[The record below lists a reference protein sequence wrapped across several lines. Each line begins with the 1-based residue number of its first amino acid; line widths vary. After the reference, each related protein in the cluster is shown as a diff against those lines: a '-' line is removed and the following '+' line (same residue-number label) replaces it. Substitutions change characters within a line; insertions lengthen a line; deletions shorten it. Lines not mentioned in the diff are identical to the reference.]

1 MFSPF
6 YKTLVAIG
14 LSLSAFNAVAQSD
27 WPNRPIKWV
36 VPFAPGGPTDAIS
49 RVLSMRLAESI
60 GQAVTV
66 DNRPGASG
74 AIGSELVSRASPD
87 GYTIVFGTQSTHA
100 SNLVFFPNM
109 AFDPIRDFQ
118 PLTLV
123 GTSCLALIVPPSVS
137 ATTPRELVELIARQD
152 GAASY
157 GTAAAGSSQHVAA
170 ELLLRNSKVKAI
182 HVPYKGSGA
191 AIPDLLGG
199 RLTFMFDNL
208 PSSLPLARS
217 GKVRA
222 LAQTCAKRSPAAPDL
237 PTMVEAGFKDFVI
250 EGWYGLFA
258 PAKTPRAIT
267 ERLSAEIN
275 KALRHP
281 DSIERWKT
289 LGFDPIGST
298 PEALG
303 ERQRGDLEYWRRMID
318 FTGVKVD

>member
-1 MFSPF
+1 MNSMFR
-6 YKTLVAIG
+6 LAVAVLG
-14 LSLSAFNAVAQSD
+14 FVTVAASAQSD
-27 WPNRPIKWV
+27 WPNRPVRWV

-49 RVLSMRLAESI
+49 RVLSGRLAESL
-60 GQAVTV
+60 GQSVV
-66 DNRPGASG
+66 IENRSGASG
-74 AIGSELVSRASPD
+74 AIGSEAVARAAPD
-87 GYTIVFGTQSTHA
+87 GYTVVFGTQSTHA

-123 GTSCLALIVPPSVS
+123 GTSCLALIVPPSVPVS
-137 ATTPRELVELIARQD
+137 NARELIDWIARQA

-170 ELLLRNSKVKAI
+170 ELMLRSSNVKAT
-182 HVPYKGSGA
+182 HVPYRGSGA
-191 AIPDLLGG
+191 AMPDLLSG
-199 RLTFMFDNL
+199 RLSFMFDNL

-217 GKVRA
+217 GKVKA
-222 LAQTCAKRSPAAPDL
+222 LAQTCAKRSPSAPDL

-250 EGWYGLFA
+250 EGWYGVFA
-258 PAKTPRAIT
+258 PARTPRAIA

-281 DSIERWKT
+281 DSMERWKT

-298 PEALG
+298 PDALA
-303 ERQRGDLEYWRRMID
+303 ERQRGDLDYWRRMIE
-318 FTGVKVD
+318 FTGVKVE

>member
-1 MFSPF
+1 MHRVLRSALAAF
-6 YKTLVAIG
+6 G
-14 LSLSAFNAVAQSD
+14 LAAAALSASAQTD

-49 RVLSMRLAESI
+49 RVLSARLAESL
-60 GQAVTV
+60 GQGVV
-66 DNRPGASG
+66 IENRSGASG
-74 AIGSELVSRASPD
+74 AIGSEFVARAAPD
-87 GYTIVFGTQSTHA
+87 GYTVVFGTQSTHA

-123 GTSCLALIVPPSVS
+123 GTSCLALIVPPNVA
-137 ATTPRELVELIARQD
+137 ATTARELVEWIGRQG

-170 ELLLRNSKVKAI
+170 ELMLRSSNVRAT
-182 HVPYKGSGA
+182 HVPYRGSGA
-191 AIPDLLGG
+191 AMPDLLGG

-217 GKVRA
+217 GKVKA
-222 LAQTCAKRSPAAPDL
+222 LAQTCAKRSPSAPDL

-250 EGWYGLFA
+250 EGWYGVFA
-258 PAKTPRAIT
+258 PARTPRAIA

-281 DSIERWKT
+281 ESMERWKT

-298 PEALG
+298 PDQLS
-303 ERQRGDLEYWRRMID
+303 ERQRGDLDYWRRMIE
-318 FTGVKVD
+318 FTGVKVE

>member
-1 MFSPF
+1 MNSMFR
-6 YKTLVAIG
+6 LAVAALG
-14 LSLSAFNAVAQSD
+14 FVTVAASAQSD
-27 WPNRPIKWV
+27 WPNRPLRWV

-49 RVLSMRLAESI
+49 RVLSARLGESL
-60 GQAVTV
+60 GQSVV
-66 DNRPGASG
+66 IENRSGASG
-74 AIGSELVSRASPD
+74 AIGSEAVARAAPD
-87 GYTIVFGTQSTHA
+87 GYTVVFGTQSTHA

-123 GTSCLALIVPPSVS
+123 GTSCLALIVPPSVPVS
-137 ATTPRELVELIARQD
+137 NARELIDWIARQA

-170 ELLLRNSKVKAI
+170 ELMLRSSNVKAT
-182 HVPYKGSGA
+182 HVPYRGSGA
-191 AIPDLLGG
+191 AMPDLLSG
-199 RLTFMFDNL
+199 RLSFMFDNL

-217 GKVRA
+217 GKVKA

-250 EGWYGLFA
+250 EGWYGVFA
-258 PAKTPRAIT
+258 PARTPRAIA

-281 DSIERWKT
+281 DSMERWKT
-289 LGFDPIGST
+289 LGFDPIGSS
-298 PEALG
+298 PDALA
-303 ERQRGDLEYWRRMID
+303 ERQRGDLDYWRRMIE
-318 FTGVKVD
+318 FTGVKVE

>member
-1 MFSPF
+1 MLLPF
-6 YKTLVAIG
+6 HKILVALG
-14 LSLSAFNAVAQSD
+14 LTISVFNTVAQSE

-49 RVLSMRLAESI
+49 RVLSLRLAEST
-60 GQAVTV
+60 GQAVAV

-74 AIGSELVSRASPD
+74 AIGSEFVARAAPD

-123 GTSCLALIVPPSVS
+123 GSSCLALIVPLGVS
-137 ATTPRELVELIARQD
+137 ATTPRELVEFIARQD

-250 EGWYGLFA
+250 EGWYGVFA
-258 PAKTPRAIT
+258 PARTPRAIT

-281 DSIERWKT
+281 DSLERWKS
-289 LGFDPIGST
+289 LGFDPIGSS

>member
-1 MFSPF
+1 MHRFLCRALAAAGLAF
-6 YKTLVAIG
+6 VAATA
-14 LSLSAFNAVAQSD
+14 SAQAD
-27 WPNRPIKWV
+27 WPNKPLRWV

-49 RVLSMRLAESI
+49 RVLAARLGESL
-60 GQAVTV
+60 GQNVV
-66 DNRPGASG
+66 IDNRSGASG
-74 AIGSELVSRASPD
+74 AIGSEFVARAAPD
-87 GYTIVFGTQSTHA
+87 GYTVVFGTQSTHA

-123 GTSCLALIVPPSVS
+123 GTSCLALIVPPNVP
-137 ATTPRELVELIARQD
+137 ATTARELVDLIGRQA

-170 ELLLRNSKVKAI
+170 ELMLRSSNVRAT
-182 HVPYKGSGA
+182 HVPYRGSGA
-191 AIPDLLGG
+191 AMPDLLGG

-208 PSSLPLARS
+208 PSSLPLWRS
-217 GKVRA
+217 GKVKA
-222 LAQTCAKRSPAAPDL
+222 LAQTCAKRSPSAPDL

-250 EGWYGLFA
+250 EGWYAVFA
-258 PAKTPRAIT
+258 PARTPRPIA

-281 DSIERWKT
+281 ESMERWKT

-298 PEALG
+298 PDALA
-303 ERQRGDLEYWRRMID
+303 ERQRGDLDYWRRMIE
-318 FTGVKVD
+318 FTGVKVE

>member
-1 MFSPF
+1 MFSPV
-6 YKTLVAIG
+6 YKTLVAVG
-14 LSLSAFNAVAQSD
+14 LTLSAFNAVAQSE

-74 AIGSELVSRASPD
+74 AIGSERVSRAAPD

-137 ATTPRELVELIARQD
+137 VTTPRELVELIARQD

>member
-1 MFSPF
+1 MFLRVH
-6 YKTLVAIG
+6 KTLVALG
-14 LSLSAFNAVAQSD
+14 LTLSAFNAAAQSE

-36 VPFAPGGPTDAIS
+36 VPFAAGGPTDAIS
-49 RVLSMRLAESI
+49 RVLSIRLAESI

-74 AIGSELVSRASPD
+74 AIGSEMVSRAAPD

-123 GTSCLALIVPPSVS
+123 GTACLALIVPPSVS
-137 ATTPRELVELIARQD
+137 ANTPRELVEFIARQD

-250 EGWYGLFA
+250 EGWYGVFA

>member
-1 MFSPF
+1 MFLRVH
-6 YKTLVAIG
+6 KTLVALG
-14 LSLSAFNAVAQSD
+14 LTLSAFNAAAQSE

-36 VPFAPGGPTDAIS
+36 VPFAAGGPTDAIS
-49 RVLSMRLAESI
+49 RVLSIRLAESI

-74 AIGSELVSRASPD
+74 AIGSELVSRAAPD

-123 GTSCLALIVPPSVS
+123 GTACLALIVPPSVS
-137 ATTPRELVELIARQD
+137 ANTPRELVEFIARQD

-250 EGWYGLFA
+250 EGWYGVFA

>member
-1 MFSPF
+1 MFR
-6 YKTLVAIG
+6 LAVAALG
-14 LSLSAFNAVAQSD
+14 FVTVAASAQSD
-27 WPNRPIKWV
+27 WPNRPVRWV

-49 RVLSMRLAESI
+49 RVLSARLAESL
-60 GQAVTV
+60 GQSVV
-66 DNRPGASG
+66 IENRSGASG
-74 AIGSELVSRASPD
+74 AIGSEAVARAAPD
-87 GYTIVFGTQSTHA
+87 GYTVVFGTQSTHA

-123 GTSCLALIVPPSVS
+123 GTSCLALIVPPSVPVS
-137 ATTPRELVELIARQD
+137 NARELIDWIARQA

-170 ELLLRNSKVKAI
+170 ELMLRSSNVKAT
-182 HVPYKGSGA
+182 HVPYRGSGA
-191 AIPDLLGG
+191 AMPDLLSG
-199 RLTFMFDNL
+199 RLSFMFDNL

-217 GKVRA
+217 GKVKA

-250 EGWYGLFA
+250 EGWYGVFA
-258 PAKTPRAIT
+258 PARTPRAIA
-267 ERLSAEIN
+267 ERLSSEIN

-281 DSIERWKT
+281 DSMERWKT

-298 PEALG
+298 PDALA
-303 ERQRGDLEYWRRMID
+303 ERQRGDLDYWRRMIE
-318 FTGVKVD
+318 FTGVKVE

>member
-1 MFSPF
+1 MNSMFR
-6 YKTLVAIG
+6 LVVAALG
-14 LSLSAFNAVAQSD
+14 FVTVAASAQSD
-27 WPNRPIKWV
+27 WPNRPLRWV

-49 RVLSMRLAESI
+49 RVLSARLGESL
-60 GQAVTV
+60 GQSVV
-66 DNRPGASG
+66 IENRSGASG
-74 AIGSELVSRASPD
+74 AIGSEAVARAAPD
-87 GYTIVFGTQSTHA
+87 GYTVVFGTQSTHA

-123 GTSCLALIVPPSVS
+123 GTSCLALIVPPSVPVS
-137 ATTPRELVELIARQD
+137 NARELIDWIARQA

-170 ELLLRNSKVKAI
+170 ELMLRSSNVKAT
-182 HVPYKGSGA
+182 HVPYRGSGA
-191 AIPDLLGG
+191 AMPDLLSG
-199 RLTFMFDNL
+199 RLSFMFDNL

-217 GKVRA
+217 GKVKA

-250 EGWYGLFA
+250 EGWYGVFA
-258 PAKTPRAIT
+258 PARTPRAIA

-281 DSIERWKT
+281 DSMERWKT
-289 LGFDPIGST
+289 LGFDPIGSS
-298 PEALG
+298 PDALA
-303 ERQRGDLEYWRRMID
+303 ERQRGDLDYWRRMIE
-318 FTGVKVD
+318 FTGVKVE

>member
-1 MFSPF
+1 MFLPVH
-6 YKTLVAIG
+6 KILVALG
-14 LSLSAFNAVAQSD
+14 LTISVFNAVAQSE

-49 RVLSMRLAESI
+49 RVLSLRLAESI
-60 GQAVTV
+60 GQAVAV

-74 AIGSELVSRASPD
+74 AIGSEFVARAAPD

-123 GTSCLALIVPPSVS
+123 GSSCLALIVPLGVS
-137 ATTPRELVELIARQD
+137 ATTPRELVEFIARQD

-250 EGWYGLFA
+250 EGWYGVFA
-258 PAKTPRAIT
+258 PARTPRAIT

-281 DSIERWKT
+281 DSLERWKS

>member
-1 MFSPF
+1 MNSMFR
-6 YKTLVAIG
+6 LAVAALG
-14 LSLSAFNAVAQSD
+14 FVTVAASAQSD
-27 WPNRPIKWV
+27 WPNRPVRWV

-49 RVLSMRLAESI
+49 RVLSARLAESL
-60 GQAVTV
+60 GQSVV
-66 DNRPGASG
+66 IENRSGASG
-74 AIGSELVSRASPD
+74 AIGSEAVARAAPD
-87 GYTIVFGTQSTHA
+87 GYTVVFGTQSTHA

-123 GTSCLALIVPPSVS
+123 GTSCLALIVPPSVPVS
-137 ATTPRELVELIARQD
+137 NARELIDWIARQA

-170 ELLLRNSKVKAI
+170 ELMLRSSNVRAT
-182 HVPYKGSGA
+182 HVPYRGSGA
-191 AIPDLLGG
+191 AMPDLLSG
-199 RLTFMFDNL
+199 RLSFMFDNL

-217 GKVRA
+217 GKVKA

-250 EGWYGLFA
+250 EGWYGVFA
-258 PAKTPRAIT
+258 PARTPRAIA
-267 ERLSAEIN
+267 ERLSSEIN

-281 DSIERWKT
+281 DSMERWKT

-298 PEALG
+298 PDALA
-303 ERQRGDLEYWRRMID
+303 ERQRGDLDYWRRMIE
-318 FTGVKVD
+318 FTGVKVE

>member
-1 MFSPF
+1 MFLRVH
-6 YKTLVAIG
+6 KILVALG
-14 LSLSAFNAVAQSD
+14 LTLSAFNAAAQSE

-74 AIGSELVSRASPD
+74 AIGSELVSRAAPD

-123 GTSCLALIVPPSVS
+123 GTACLALIVPPSVS
-137 ATTPRELVELIARQD
+137 ANTPRELVEFIARQD

-250 EGWYGLFA
+250 EGWYGVFA

>member
-1 MFSPF
+1 MFLRVH
-6 YKTLVAIG
+6 KILVALG
-14 LSLSAFNAVAQSD
+14 LTLSAFNAAAQSE

-74 AIGSELVSRASPD
+74 AIGSELVSRAAPD

-123 GTSCLALIVPPSVS
+123 GTACLALIVPPSVS
-137 ATTPRELVELIARQD
+137 ANTPRELVEFIARQD

-250 EGWYGLFA
+250 EGWYGVFA

-281 DSIERWKT
+281 DSLERWKS
-289 LGFDPIGST
+289 LGFDPIGSS

>member
-1 MFSPF
+1 MNSMFR
-6 YKTLVAIG
+6 LAVAALG
-14 LSLSAFNAVAQSD
+14 FVTVAASAQSD
-27 WPNRPIKWV
+27 WPNRPLRWV

-49 RVLSMRLAESI
+49 RVLSARLGESL
-60 GQAVTV
+60 GQSVV
-66 DNRPGASG
+66 IENRSGASG
-74 AIGSELVSRASPD
+74 AIGSEAVARAAPD
-87 GYTIVFGTQSTHA
+87 GYTVVFGTQSTHA

-123 GTSCLALIVPPSVS
+123 GTSCLALIVPPSVPVS
-137 ATTPRELVELIARQD
+137 NARELIDWIARQA

-170 ELLLRNSKVKAI
+170 ELMLRSSNVKAT
-182 HVPYKGSGA
+182 HVPYRGSGA
-191 AIPDLLGG
+191 AMPDLLSG
-199 RLTFMFDNL
+199 RLSFMFDNL

-217 GKVRA
+217 GKVKA

-250 EGWYGLFA
+250 EGWYGVFA
-258 PAKTPRAIT
+258 PARTPRAIA

-281 DSIERWKT
+281 ESMERWKT

-298 PEALG
+298 PDALS
-303 ERQRGDLEYWRRMID
+303 ERQRGDLDYWRRMIE
-318 FTGVKVD
+318 FTGVKVE

>member
-1 MFSPF
+1 MFLRVH
-6 YKTLVAIG
+6 KILVALG
-14 LSLSAFNAVAQSD
+14 LTLSAFNAAAQSE

-74 AIGSELVSRASPD
+74 AIGSELVSRAAPD

-123 GTSCLALIVPPSVS
+123 GTACLALIVPPSVS
-137 ATTPRELVELIARQD
+137 ANTPRELVEFIARQD

-250 EGWYGLFA
+250 EGWYGVFA
-258 PAKTPRAIT
+258 PARTPRAIT

-281 DSIERWKT
+281 DSLERWKS
-289 LGFDPIGST
+289 LGFDPIGSS

>member
-1 MFSPF
+1 MNSMFR
-6 YKTLVAIG
+6 LAVAALG
-14 LSLSAFNAVAQSD
+14 FVTVAASAQSD
-27 WPNRPIKWV
+27 WPNRPLRWV

-49 RVLSMRLAESI
+49 RVLSVRLGESL
-60 GQAVTV
+60 GQSVV
-66 DNRPGASG
+66 IENRSGASG
-74 AIGSELVSRASPD
+74 AIGSEAVARAAPD
-87 GYTIVFGTQSTHA
+87 GYTVVFGTQSTHA

-123 GTSCLALIVPPSVS
+123 GTSCLALIVPPSVPVS
-137 ATTPRELVELIARQD
+137 NARELIDWIARQA

-170 ELLLRNSKVKAI
+170 ELMLRSSNVKAT
-182 HVPYKGSGA
+182 HVPYRGSGA
-191 AIPDLLGG
+191 AMPDLLSG
-199 RLTFMFDNL
+199 RLSFMFDNL

-217 GKVRA
+217 GKVKA

-250 EGWYGLFA
+250 EGWYGVFA
-258 PAKTPRAIT
+258 PARTPRAIA

-281 DSIERWKT
+281 DSMERWKT
-289 LGFDPIGST
+289 LGFDPIGSS
-298 PEALG
+298 PDALA
-303 ERQRGDLEYWRRMID
+303 ERQRGDLDYWRRMIE
-318 FTGVKVD
+318 FTGVKVE

>member
-1 MFSPF
+1 MNPM
-6 YKTLVAIG
+6 LRLAVAALG
-14 LSLSAFNAVAQSD
+14 FVTVAASAQSD
-27 WPNRPIKWV
+27 WPNRPLRWV

-49 RVLSMRLAESI
+49 RVLSARLGESL
-60 GQAVTV
+60 GQSVV
-66 DNRPGASG
+66 IENRSGASG
-74 AIGSELVSRASPD
+74 AIGSEAVARAAPD
-87 GYTIVFGTQSTHA
+87 GYTVVFGTQSTHA

-123 GTSCLALIVPPSVS
+123 GTSCLALIVPPSVPVS
-137 ATTPRELVELIARQD
+137 NARELIDWIARQA

-170 ELLLRNSKVKAI
+170 ELMLRSSNVKAT
-182 HVPYKGSGA
+182 HVPYRGSGA
-191 AIPDLLGG
+191 AMPDLLSG
-199 RLTFMFDNL
+199 RLSFMFDNL

-217 GKVRA
+217 GKVKA

-250 EGWYGLFA
+250 EGWYGVFA
-258 PAKTPRAIT
+258 PARTPRAIA

-281 DSIERWKT
+281 DSMERWKT
-289 LGFDPIGST
+289 LGFDPIGSS
-298 PEALG
+298 PDALA
-303 ERQRGDLEYWRRMID
+303 ERQRGDLDYWRRMIE
-318 FTGVKVD
+318 FTGVTVE

>member
-1 MFSPF
+1 MFLPIH
-6 YKTLVAIG
+6 KILAALVVTTLG
-14 LSLSAFNAVAQSD
+14 FNTVAQSY

-49 RVLSMRLAESI
+49 RVLSFRLAESI
-60 GQAVTV
+60 GQAVAV
-66 DNRPGASG
+66 DNRAGASG
-74 AIGSELVSRASPD
+74 AIGSELVARAAPD

-118 PLTLV
+118 PITLV
-123 GTSCLALIVPPSVS
+123 GSSCLALIVTSGLS
-137 ATTPRELVELIARQD
+137 ATTPRELVEFIARQD
-152 GAASY
+152 GAATY

-170 ELLLRNSKVKAI
+170 ELLLRSSKVKAI

-222 LAQTCAKRSPAAPDL
+222 LAQTCAKRSPSAPDL

-250 EGWYGLFA
+250 EGWYGVFA
-258 PAKTPRAIT
+258 PARTPRPIT

-281 DSIERWKT
+281 DSLERWKS

-298 PEALG
+298 PETLG
-303 ERQRGDLEYWRRMID
+303 DRQRGDLEYWRRMID

>member
-1 MFSPF
+1 
-6 YKTLVAIG
+6 VA
-14 LSLSAFNAVAQSD
+14 VE
-27 WPNRPIKWV
+27 NR
-36 VPFAPGGPTDAIS
+36 A
-49 RVLSMRLAESI
+49 
-60 GQAVTV
+60 
-66 DNRPGASG
+66 GASG
-74 AIGSELVSRASPD
+74 AIGSEFVARAAPD

-100 SNLVFFPNM
+100 SNLIFFPNM

-123 GTSCLALIVPPSVS
+123 GTSCLALIVPPGVP
-137 ATTPRELVELIARQD
+137 ATNARELVDWIARQA

-170 ELLLRNSKVKAI
+170 ELLLRSSNVKAT

-191 AIPDLLGG
+191 AMPDLLAG
-199 RLTFMFDNL
+199 RLSFMFDNL

-237 PTMVEAGFKDFVI
+237 PTMVEAGFRDFVI
-250 EGWYGLFA
+250 EGWYGVFA
-258 PAKTPRAIT
+258 PARTPRPIA

-281 DSIERWKT
+281 ESMERWKT
-289 LGFDPIGST
+289 LGFDPIGSS
-298 PEALG
+298 PDALA
-303 ERQRGDLEYWRRMID
+303 ERQRGDLDYWRRMIE
-318 FTGVKVD
+318 FTGVKVE

>member
-1 MFSPF
+1 MFLPIHKF
-6 YKTLVAIG
+6 LAALG
-14 LSLSAFNAVAQSD
+14 LTCLAFNAVAQSD

-74 AIGSELVSRASPD
+74 AIGSELVSRAAPD

>member
-1 MFSPF
+1 MNSMFR
-6 YKTLVAIG
+6 LAVAALG
-14 LSLSAFNAVAQSD
+14 FVTVAASAQSD
-27 WPNRPIKWV
+27 WPNRPLRWV

-49 RVLSMRLAESI
+49 RVLSVRLGESL
-60 GQAVTV
+60 GQSVV
-66 DNRPGASG
+66 IENRSGASG
-74 AIGSELVSRASPD
+74 AIGSEAVARAAPD
-87 GYTIVFGTQSTHA
+87 GYTVVFGTQSTHA

-123 GTSCLALIVPPSVS
+123 GTSCLALIVPPSVPVS
-137 ATTPRELVELIARQD
+137 NARELIDWIARQA

-170 ELLLRNSKVKAI
+170 ELMLRSSNVKAT
-182 HVPYKGSGA
+182 HVPYRGSGA
-191 AIPDLLGG
+191 AMPDLLSG
-199 RLTFMFDNL
+199 RLSFMFDNL

-217 GKVRA
+217 GKVKA

-250 EGWYGLFA
+250 EGWYGVFA
-258 PAKTPRAIT
+258 PARTPRAIA

-281 DSIERWKT
+281 DSMERWKM
-289 LGFDPIGST
+289 LGFDPIGSS
-298 PEALG
+298 PDALA
-303 ERQRGDLEYWRRMID
+303 ERQRGDLDYWRRMIE
-318 FTGVKVD
+318 FTGVKVE

>member
-1 MFSPF
+1 MFLRVH
-6 YKTLVAIG
+6 KILVALG
-14 LSLSAFNAVAQSD
+14 LTLSAFNAAAQSE

-36 VPFAPGGPTDAIS
+36 VPFAAGGPTDAIS
-49 RVLSMRLAESI
+49 RVLSIRLAESI

-74 AIGSELVSRASPD
+74 AIGSEMVSRAAPD

-123 GTSCLALIVPPSVS
+123 GTACLALIVPPSVS
-137 ATTPRELVELIARQD
+137 ANTPRELVEFIARQD

-250 EGWYGLFA
+250 EGWYGVFA

>member
-1 MFSPF
+1 MLLPF
-6 YKTLVAIG
+6 HKILVALG
-14 LSLSAFNAVAQSD
+14 LTISVFNAVAQSE

-49 RVLSMRLAESI
+49 RVLSLRLAESI
-60 GQAVTV
+60 GQAVAV

-74 AIGSELVSRASPD
+74 AIGSEFVARAAPD

-123 GTSCLALIVPPSVS
+123 GSSCLALIVPLGVS
-137 ATTPRELVELIARQD
+137 ATTPRELVEFIARQD

-250 EGWYGLFA
+250 EGWYGVFA
-258 PAKTPRAIT
+258 PARTPRAIT

-281 DSIERWKT
+281 DSLERWKS
-289 LGFDPIGST
+289 LGFDPIGSS
-298 PEALG
+298 PEGLG

>member
-1 MFSPF
+1 MFLRVH
-6 YKTLVAIG
+6 KTLVALG
-14 LSLSAFNAVAQSD
+14 LTLSAFNAAAQSE

-74 AIGSELVSRASPD
+74 AIGSELVSRAAPD

-123 GTSCLALIVPPSVS
+123 GTACLALIVPPSVS
-137 ATTPRELVELIARQD
+137 ANTPRELVEFIARQD

-250 EGWYGLFA
+250 EGWYGVFA

>member
-1 MFSPF
+1 MQRFLCRALAA
-6 YKTLVAIG
+6 TG
-14 LSLSAFNAVAQSD
+14 LALAAAAASAQAD
-27 WPNRPIKWV
+27 WPNKPLRWV

-49 RVLSMRLAESI
+49 RVLAARLGESL
-60 GQAVTV
+60 GQNVV
-66 DNRPGASG
+66 IDNRSGASG
-74 AIGSELVSRASPD
+74 AIGSEFVARAAPD
-87 GYTIVFGTQSTHA
+87 GYTVVFGTQSTHA

-123 GTSCLALIVPPSVS
+123 GTSCLALIVPPNVP
-137 ATTPRELVELIARQD
+137 ATTARELVELIGRQA

-170 ELLLRNSKVKAI
+170 ELLLRSSNVRAT
-182 HVPYKGSGA
+182 HVPYRGSGA
-191 AIPDLLGG
+191 AMPDLLSG

-217 GKVRA
+217 GRVKA
-222 LAQTCAKRSPAAPDL
+222 LAQTCAKRSASAPDL

-250 EGWYGLFA
+250 EGWYGVFA
-258 PAKTPRAIT
+258 PARTPRPIA

-281 DSIERWKT
+281 ESLERWKT

-298 PEALG
+298 PDALA
-303 ERQRGDLEYWRRMID
+303 ERQRGDLDYWRRMIE
-318 FTGVKVD
+318 FTGVKVE